1 MPLSPSVVAY
11 FSMEIGLETGIPT
24 YAGGLGIL
32 AGDTV
37 RAAAD
42 TGLNMVAVTLLS
54 RAGYFRQHLNTRGD
68 QREEPVLWSVE
79 SRLTEMLAR
88 VAVCIEG
95 RDVTL
100 RAWRY
105 DVRGANGHLVPT
117 YFLDSDLE
125 INSGDD
131 RHLTHNLYGG
141 DERYRLCQEVIL
153 GIGGVRMLRALGHRE
168 ILRYHMNEGHA
179 ALLSL
184 ELLAEQ
190 VGDSPAITRAHLDA
204 VRGQCVFTT
213 HTPVQSA
220 HDRFHPA
227 LARSVLGE
235 NSLLWEAES
244 ELCCNGVLDLTMLAL
259 HNSHYINGVAKR
271 HGETSR
277 AMYGQYTID
286 SITNGV
292 HAATWTSAA
301 MAGLFDQYIP
311 DWRRDNVSLRTA
323 MGIPTRQIR
332 ESHLTNKCILL
343 DHVRSRTGVDMDKSV
358 LTLGFAR
365 RATAYKRPDLL
376 FTDIERLLAIVRR
389 AGPLQIIYGGKA
401 HPHDESGKDLIRSVF
416 AAAEQL
422 RGEVSVVYL
431 EDYDIEQARLLT
443 AGVDIWLN
451 TPQPP
456 MEASGTSGMKAAL
469 NGVPSFSVLDGWW
482 VEGCIEGVTGWSVG
496 EKAVGPHDSEKR
508 VPDAEQLYDK
518 LESVIMPLYYRN
530 PEDFAS
536 VMRSAIALNGSFFN
550 TERMVQQYIAK
561 AYFR

>member
-1 MPLSPSVVAY
+1 MPLSPSVIAY
-11 FSMEIGLETGIPT
+11 FSMEIGLEVEIPT

-42 TGLNMVAVTLLS
+42 AGLNMVAVTLLS
-54 RAGYFRQHLNTRGD
+54 RAGYFRQRLSNEGD
-68 QREEPVLWSVE
+68 QGEEPLVWSVE
-79 SRLTEMLAR
+79 NQLTETPAWA
-88 VAVCIEG
+88 AVRIEG
-95 RDVTL
+95 REVAL

-105 DVRGANGHLVPT
+105 DVRGAGGHVVPV
-117 YFLDSDLE
+117 YFLDSGLE
-125 INSGDD
+125 INNAAD
-131 RHLTHNLYGG
+131 RHLTDHLYGG

-190 VGDSPAITRAHLDA
+190 VGDSSTITPAHLDA

-220 HDRFHPA
+220 LDRFPA
-227 LARSVLGE
+227 ALVRSVLGDD
-235 NSLLWEAES
+235 SLLWEAES
-244 ELCCNGVLDLTMLAL
+244 ELCCNGALDLTMLAL

-301 MAGLFDQYIP
+301 MAGLFDQHIP
-311 DWRRDNVSLRTA
+311 DWRHDNVSLRTA
-323 MGIPTRQIR
+323 MGIPTMQIR

-343 DHVRSRTGVDMDKSV
+343 DHVRSRTGIDMDKSV

-365 RATAYKRPDLL
+365 RATAYKRADLL
-376 FTDIERLLAIVRR
+376 FTDIERLLALVAQ

-401 HPHDESGKDLIRSVF
+401 HPHDQPGKDLIRSVF
-416 AAAEQL
+416 VAAEQL
-422 RGEVSVVYL
+422 RGQISVVYL

-443 AGVDIWLN
+443 AGVDVWLN

-496 EKAVGPHDSEKR
+496 EKAMGPHDSEQR
-508 VPDAEQLYDK
+508 VPDAAQLYDT
-518 LESVIMPLYYRN
+518 LETVIMPLYYLN
-530 PEDFAS
+530 PEGFSS